1 MAVLVMLE
9 VAGGT
14 VEKYAEINELLAI
27 GDDDD
32 APDGLIYHVAA
43 VADDGLVMADLWR
56 SKEDFERFF
65 GERAGEA
72 MARAE
77 IAEADITRTVAQVHD
92 HTDGTGSEE
101 ATLVIIEADDLTPEL
116 YDQMRSEM
124 PSHAEGNNHPAVAHI
139 AAVKEDGGFVVVDV
153 WESPEAF
160 AAFAQSE
167 IGPASESVGL
177 GPVEP
182 RIHPIHNT
190 IKSTGAAAQ

>member
-14 VEKYAEINELLAI
+14 VEKYAEVNELLGI
-27 GDDDD
+27 GDDDV
-32 APDGLIYHVAA
+32 PDGLIYHVAA
-43 VADDGLVMADLWR
+43 TSEDGLVLTDLWR
-56 SKEDFERFF
+56 SEEDFERFF
-65 GERAGEA
+65 EERAGEA
-72 MARAE
+72 MAQAE
-77 IAEADITRTVAQVHD
+77 LEDVTHTVAQVHD
-92 HTDGTGSEE
+92 HSQGTGSEE

-124 PSHAEGNNHPAVAHI
+124 PSHAEGATHPAVAHI
-139 AAVKEDGGFVVVDV
+139 AAVKADGGFVVVDV

-167 IGPASESVGL
+167 IAPAGESIGL

-190 IKSTGAAAQ
+190 IKSKSAAAR

>member
-14 VEKYAEINELLAI
+14 VEKYAEVNELLGI
-27 GDDDD
+27 GDDDN

-43 VADDGLVMADLWR
+43 VSDDGLVMTDLWR
-56 SKEDFERFF
+56 SEEDFERFF
-65 GERAGEA
+65 DERAGEA
-72 MARAE
+72 MAQAE
-77 IAEADITRTVAQVHD
+77 VGDVKHTVAQVHD

-101 ATLVIIEADDLTPEL
+101 ATLVIIESDDLTPEM
-116 YDQMRSEM
+116 YDRMRAEM
-124 PSHAEGNNHPAVAHI
+124 PSHAEGNDHPAVAHI
-139 AAVKEDGGFVVVDV
+139 AAIKPDGGFVVVDV

-167 IGPASESVGL
+167 IGPAGASVGL
-177 GPVEP
+177 GAVEP

-190 IKSTGAAAQ
+190 IKSKSTTTQ

>member
-14 VEKYAEINELLAI
+14 VEKYAQVNELLGI
-27 GDDDD
+27 GDDED

-43 VADDGLVMADLWR
+43 VADDGLVLADLWR
-56 SKEDFERFF
+56 SEEDFERFL

-72 MARAE
+72 FAQAE
-77 IAEADITRTVAQVHD
+77 IGDVTHTVAQVHD
-92 HTDGTGSEE
+92 HTEGTGSEE

-116 YDQMRSEM
+116 YDQMRAEM

-139 AAVKEDGGFVVVDV
+139 AAVREDGSFVVVDV

-160 AAFAQSE
+160 AVFAQSE
-167 IGPASESVGL
+167 IGPASQNVGL

-190 IKSTGAAAQ
+190 IKSKGASGR